1 VKKVGKKDPVG
12 FKVGDKIDTDKIRE
26 KFYDE
31 NGYPV
36 AEGKDISIFVKRD
49 ETTIELPYS
58 IEYKE
63 RKYSHRLRILKD
75 LTDSQQNYYS
85 VWIGNKK

>member
-1 VKKVGKKDPVG
+1 M
-12 FKVGDKIDTDKIRE
+12 
-26 KFYDE
+26 
-31 NGYPV
+31 
-36 AEGKDISIFVKRD
+36 
-49 ETTIELPYS
+49 IELPYS

-63 RKYSHRLRILKD
+63 RKYSHRLRILKN